1 MKQNQELLD
10 LARLF
15 TKNPKELIHS
25 LNLFYSGYT
34 NFDKI
39 IKLLVIWLIQYRY
52 FCKTYREYINFS
64 NILSSKQSLLLNAEK
79 LTEGSSYDLPKLKKN
94 YLYSFLSY
102 IFASF
107 FTHLTFRGFGYEKNK
122 LFSKYLSFISR
133 FLLRHLP
140 TTSNLN
146 KKKDLINI
154 LSNYL
159 NQIDMKYLDLSLPNI
174 FFSNQIK
181 LLSKNN
187 KIIHTS
193 PFVFW
198 DFDGYEKILLVN
210 SKLYINGYQHGGGYT
225 LKKDYMDIFEKLI
238 SDYFWSWGFFNDLNI
253 IQHRYSKNKGFKSN
267 EINRILW
274 VERSN
279 NIEIYKFLKPDFFF
293 ELDDNRVINFIEEEL
308 RDIKKKKYRIPY
320 FERKS
325 KLYDESKIN
334 SLPRGKKPEEI
345 IDNNDLVLF
354 DHICHTLIYFCLC
367 RNINFV
373 CVIDLQ
379 KYSSK
384 YDENFINFLKSKDIL
399 FDCSKKFLKNH
410 IEKLNYK
417 LNK

>member
-1 MKQNQELLD
+1 MKQNQELID

-15 TKNPKELIHS
+15 TKNPNGLIDN
-25 LNLFYSGYT
+25 LNQFYSKYT

-39 IKLLVIWLIQYRY
+39 IKLLVIWLIQYHY
-52 FCKTYREYINFS
+52 FCKTYRTYNNFIN
-64 NILSSKQSLLLNAEK
+64 IIVSKQSVLINAEK
-79 LTEGSSYDLPKLKKN
+79 LTEHSYDLPKLDKN
-94 YLYSFLSY
+94 YFYSFLSY

-107 FTHLTFRGFGYEKNK
+107 FSHLTLRGFGYEKNK
-122 LFSKYLSFISR
+122 LFSKYFSFISR

-146 KKKDLINI
+146 KKNELIDI

-159 NQIDMKYLDLSLPNI
+159 NKIDMKYLDLSLPDI

-181 LLSKNN
+181 LLSKNK
-187 KIIHTS
+187 KIIQTS

-198 DFDGYEKILLVN
+198 DFDGYENILLVN
-210 SKLYINGYQHGGGYT
+210 SKLHVNGYQHGGGYT
-225 LKKDYMDIFEKLI
+225 LKKDLMDIFEKLI
-238 SDYFWSWGFFNDLNI
+238 SDHFWSWGFEDLSI
-253 IQHRYSKNKGFKSN
+253 IQHRYSKSKGFKSN
-267 EINRILW
+267 KINRILW

-293 ELDDNRVINFIEEEL
+293 ELDDKRAINFIEDEL
-308 RDIKKKKYRIPY
+308 RDIKIKKYRIPY

-325 KLYDESKIN
+325 KLYDESKIK
-334 SLPRGKKPEEI
+334 SFPRGKKPEEI
-345 IDNNDLVLF
+345 IDNNDLIIF

-367 RNINFV
+367 RNINFI
-373 CVIDLQ
+373 CLIDLR

-384 YDENFINFLKSKDIL
+384 YDENFINFLKSKDVL

-410 IEKLNYK
+410 IEKLNYN